1 MGGEVAVCL
10 RRSLYKISCIGID
23 DDNITRALIL
33 YVERG
38 RALEARPKLPHN
50 SVCMPFK
57 VREVVLVTP
66 LRSGARISCKLN
78 Y

>member
-10 RRSLYKISCIGID
+10 RRSLYKISCVGID

-50 SVCMPFK
+50 SICMPFK
-57 VREVVLVTP
+57 GWRRYGGTSEGLGHVSVA
-66 LRSGARISCKLN
+66 S
-78 Y
+78 